1 MEMDRLA
8 SPSSGIPGLGLGP
21 DDPMSDS
28 GIISAPENILSI
40 RNKRGMCER
49 IVLHFLTPNC
59 KFFSAVLKTYEIE
72 NFC

>member
-49 IVLHFLTPNC
+49 IVLHFL
-59 KFFSAVLKTYEIE
+59 
-72 NFC
+72 

>member
-28 GIISAPENILSI
+28 GIISAPENMLSI
-40 RNKRGMCER
+40 RNKRGMYER
-49 IVLHFLTPNC
+49 IFLTL
-59 KFFSAVLKTYEIE
+59 FIVHRYVSIVMG
-72 NFC
+72 

>member
-28 GIISAPENILSI
+28 GIISAPENMLSI
-40 RNKRGMCER
+40 RNKRG
-49 IVLHFLTPNC
+49 NC
-59 KFFSAVLKTYEIE
+59 MKEFFCTFYSST
-72 NFC
+72 